1 MEKETKVMAQEKA
14 TIKNTN
20 RGTQI
25 AYIPG
30 HALGKISHQDVQFGF
45 VTSKTQNGAFCRYF
59 QKKPHHNVLRTT
71 ANSELTPWG
80 YLVLSNHHTEGEIE
94 RILEG
99 IDKELERPRRY

>member
-1 MEKETKVMAQEKA
+1 MAHEKA

-30 HALGKISHQDVQFGF
+30 HAKVQISHPDVQFGF
-45 VTSKTQNGAFCRYF
+45 VTSKTVNGAFCRYF
-59 QKKPHHNVLRTT
+59 RKDGQALRTT

-80 YLVLSNHHTEGEIE
+80 YLVLCNHHTEGEIE
-94 RILEG
+94 RILDG
-99 IDKELERPRRY
+99 IDKELESLRRY